1 MNDLDIFLHI
11 VNKSIPELKNIISI
25 SVTRN
30 YEYSTKMGLMR
41 VEEELIITLP
51 NIKVEC
57 IIELMRILDF
67 CGIIIKR
74 QEFTFETAVFT
85 AFIK

>member
-30 YEYSTKMGLMR
+30 YEYSTKIGLINK
-41 VEEELIITLP
+41 EEELIITLP

-74 QEFTFETAVFT
+74 QEFTFETAIFT